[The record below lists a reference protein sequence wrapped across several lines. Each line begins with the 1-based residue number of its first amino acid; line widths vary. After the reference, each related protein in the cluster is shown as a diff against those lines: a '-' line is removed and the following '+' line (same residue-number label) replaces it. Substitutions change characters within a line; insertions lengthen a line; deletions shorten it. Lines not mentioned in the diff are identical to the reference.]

1 MNPQDNPPSLATAM
15 DYSGG
20 SVNADHLCVVVHGLW
35 GNPNHMKTVVKTLRD
50 AYSDDELY
58 ILLPKRNKGSS
69 TYDGVERGG
78 ERVCE
83 EIQEELKKIEA
94 NGGKITKLSVVGYSL
109 GGLVCRYAIGL
120 LHAKGIL
127 DQLRPMN
134 FTTFASPHLGVRS
147 PLRGWHNHIWNV
159 LGARTLSMS
168 GRQLFTIDDFRDT
181 GRPLLSIM
189 ADPDS
194 IFMKGLARFRRK
206 TLYANIAHDRSV
218 PYYTACIAKTDPYR
232 DIEKVKFNYVPG
244 YEEVVLDPIN
254 PVRPSLKPDG
264 MTFESFTNNGLWYL
278 KNAPKITLI
287 AVFIPIA
294 IIGYLLNSVIQNSRS
309 SKRIRLHE
317 SGLAGIEPGK
327 YRVPIMMQELRQKV
341 EDAYEDVNNSQNQEY
356 LASSDDDENEGVM
369 NEKDRKTLAR
379 ERRMSHPQ
387 WPTLALA
394 PYQFDMINQL
404 DSLGWRKYPVYLRKN
419 LHTHAAIIVRMNK
432 ASFVEGYTVM
442 KHWIKE
448 EFLI

>member
-1 MNPQDNPPSLATAM
+1 M

-20 SVNADHLCVVVHGLW
+20 SEKADHLCVVVHGLW

-50 AYSDDELY
+50 AYSEDELY

-69 TYDGVERGG
+69 TYDGIERGG

-83 EIQEELKKIEA
+83 EIQEELRKIEA
-94 NGGKITKLSVVGYSL
+94 NGGNITKLSVVGYSL
-109 GGLVCRYAIGL
+109 GGLVSRYAVGL
-120 LHAKGIL
+120 LHAKGVL

-194 IFMKGLARFRRK
+194 IFMEGLSRFKRK

-232 DIEKVKFNYVPG
+232 NIEKVKFNYVPG

-264 MTFESFTNNGLWYL
+264 MTLESFANNSWWYL

-294 IIGYLLNSVIQNSRS
+294 IVGYLLNSVVQNLRS

-341 EDAYEDVNNSQNQEY
+341 EDAYEDVNNSQQQEY

-404 DSLGWRKYPVYLRKN
+404 DGLGWRKYPVYLRKN

>member
-1 MNPQDNPPSLATAM
+1 
-15 DYSGG
+15 
-20 SVNADHLCVVVHGLW
+20 
-35 GNPNHMKTVVKTLRD
+35 
-50 AYSDDELY
+50 
-58 ILLPKRNKGSS
+58 
-69 TYDGVERGG
+69 
-78 ERVCE
+78 
-83 EIQEELKKIEA
+83 
-94 NGGKITKLSVVGYSL
+94 
-109 GGLVCRYAIGL
+109 
-120 LHAKGIL
+120 
-127 DQLRPMN
+127 
-134 FTTFASPHLGVRS
+134 
-147 PLRGWHNHIWNV
+147 
-159 LGARTLSMS
+159 MS